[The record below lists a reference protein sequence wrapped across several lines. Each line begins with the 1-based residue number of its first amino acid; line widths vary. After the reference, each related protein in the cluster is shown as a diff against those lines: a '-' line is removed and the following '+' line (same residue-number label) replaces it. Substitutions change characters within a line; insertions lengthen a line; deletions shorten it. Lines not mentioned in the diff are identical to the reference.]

1 MTDITAGDYA
11 NFKGVRVNPS
21 SFEAGDPRSR
31 QVDAPAM
38 NLATLTSVTTGI
50 ADYFI
55 PPAIAAD
62 PDRRNQARVFLISHL
77 FGPFIGNSVPLALY
91 VLDPKPGIEIA
102 VLAAS
107 ITGFL
112 AFPILLKLTGLY
124 RTLAVLSVQNLL
136 FCILWSCYFYGGVT
150 SPTLSW
156 VLIIPLLA
164 FFYIGHSMMMRA
176 LVISLMVANFAVF
189 LNIYVHFP
197 PPKHHIPMAAIENLG
212 IISMVAT
219 SIYVTM
225 MALYFAKVFETQSSL
240 EELIGEHLARA
251 EELRG
256 ATAEAERASAAKAD
270 FLAKMTHELRTPLN
284 AIIGYSQMLHE
295 DAQADGDTESA
306 NDLDRI
312 HKAGVHLL
320 HLINEILDLAKI
332 DAGKMEVFLQP
343 LSFAHSIREIIDE
356 MRPEAERKGNILN
369 LSVAPEIGICM
380 LDDQKVRQI
389 VHQLVDN
396 ALKFTNQGLVSVTA
410 DIEER
415 EDGDRRIRLAVR
427 DTGCGIGPDDLGRLF
442 QQFTVLGDASSSKY
456 GGTGLG
462 LALSRKF
469 CHLLGGDISATSE
482 LGRGSIFTIRLPLA
496 RPDAAPA
503 EARPLAA

>member
-1 MTDITAGDYA
+1 
-11 NFKGVRVNPS
+11 
-21 SFEAGDPRSR
+21 
-31 QVDAPAM
+31 M
-38 NLATLTSVTTGI
+38 NLAALTSVTTGI

-55 PPAIAAD
+55 PPEIAAD
-62 PDRRNQARVFLISHL
+62 EERRNQARVFLISHL
-77 FGPFIGNSVPLALY
+77 FGPFIGNSIPLALY
-91 VLDPKPGIEIA
+91 VLDPKPGIEIL

-112 AFPILLKLTGLY
+112 AFPVLLKLTGLY

-136 FCILWSCYFYGGVT
+136 FCVLWSCYFYGGVT

-176 LVISLMVANFAVF
+176 IIVGLMGGNFAIF
-189 LNIYVHFP
+189 LTVSVHFP
-197 PPKHHIPMAAIENLG
+197 PPQHHIPLAAIENLG

-219 SIYVTM
+219 AIYVTM

-240 EELIGEHLARA
+240 EELIGEHSRRA
-251 EELRG
+251 EELRS

-295 DAQADGDTESA
+295 DAEDDGDVESA
-306 NDLDRI
+306 QDLDRI

-332 DAGKMEVFLQP
+332 DAGKMEVFREAVSL
-343 LSFAHSIREIIDE
+343 AETIREVAGG
-356 MRPEAERKGNILN
+356 MRGLAEQNGNVVD
-369 LSVAPEIGICM
+369 LSVSTEIGTCM
-380 LDDQKVRQI
+380 LDEQKVRQI
-389 VHQLVDN
+389 LQQLIDN
-396 ALKFTNQGLVSVTA
+396 AIKFTAHGIVSVGAVLEQEATG
-410 DIEER
+410 EER
-415 EDGDRRIRLAVR
+415 IRIDIR

-442 QQFTVLGDASSSKY
+442 EHFTVLGDTSSSKY

-462 LALSRKF
+462 LALSRKL
-469 CHLLGGDISATSE
+469 CNLLGGDISATST
-482 LGRGSIFTIRLPLA
+482 LGEGSIFTVRLPLL
-496 RPDAAPA
+496 RPKASAP
-503 EARPLAA
+503 EAVPLAA